1 MTSNNVAPLK
11 TLNEEWL
18 ASYAAGGLSNA
29 KRLLI
34 ACQAAIEPRLAAFL
48 GELDQIGGNFL
59 ETAKG
64 ENLSD
69 GFLANVMNALDNQVE
84 PKTNTAIPS
93 PKSDMAA
100 WVPTPLRNFIDQANL
115 GLKWKNAGPGVQRV
129 PLAEDDG
136 EMLYLLKAKPGLK
149 VPMHSHRGEEW
160 TLLLQGGY
168 HVGDQGFV
176 RGDLHQENENCTHQ
190 PIIDDD
196 GEACISLVAVEG
208 RLKFSDPLVKIFQP
222 LIGI

>member
-1 MTSNNVAPLK
+1 MTSNNIAPLK

-69 GFLANVMNALDNQVE
+69 GFMTNIMNAIEKPVDPNV
-84 PKTNTAIPS
+84 NANATASS
-93 PKSDMAA
+93 PKSEMASWA
-100 WVPTPLRNFIDQANL
+100 PGPLRKFIEQANL
-115 GLKWKNAGPGVQRV
+115 GFKWKNAGPGVQT
-129 PLAEDDG
+129 DT
-136 EMLYLLKAKPGLK
+136 
-149 VPMHSHRGEEW
+149 S
-160 TLLLQGGY
+160 
-168 HVGDQGFV
+168 DQ
-176 RGDLHQENENCTHQ
+176 
-190 PIIDDD
+190 
-196 GEACISLVAVEG
+196 
-208 RLKFSDPLVKIFQP
+208 
-222 LIGI
+222 

>member
-1 MTSNNVAPLK
+1 MTSNNTAPFK
-11 TLNEEWL
+11 TLDEEWL
-18 ASYAAGGLSNA
+18 ATYAAGGLSHA

-48 GELDQIGGNFL
+48 RELDQIGGNFL
-59 ETAKG
+59 ETASG

-69 GFLANVMNALDNQVE
+69 GFMANVMNALDTQL
-84 PKTNTAIPS
+84 APS
-93 PKSDMAA
+93 EHVNPPAQTTDVAS
-100 WVPTPLRNFIDQANL
+100 WVPAPLRKFVQQENL
-115 GLKWKNAGPGVQRV
+115 GLKWKKAGPGVQRV
-129 PLAEDDG
+129 PLTNIDG

-149 VPMHSHRGEEW
+149 VPKHSHRGEEW

-176 RGDLHQENENCTHQ
+176 RGDLHQEDENCTHQ

-222 LIGI
+222 IIGI

>member
-1 MTSNNVAPLK
+1 MTSNSVAPLK
-11 TLNEEWL
+11 TLDEEWL
-18 ASYAAGGLSNA
+18 ATYAAGGLSNA

-48 GELDQIGGNFL
+48 GELDQIGGSFL
-59 ETAKG
+59 ETANG

-69 GFLANVMNALDNQVE
+69 GFLANVMNALDKPVP
-84 PKTNTAIPS
+84 PKQNETVPV
-93 PKSDMAA
+93 PKSDFASWA
-100 WVPTPLRNFIDQANL
+100 PSPLRNFVEQANL

-129 PLAEDDG
+129 PLTEIDG

-149 VPMHSHRGEEW
+149 VPKHSHRGEEW
-160 TLLLQGGY
+160 TLLLKGGY

-176 RGDLHQENENCTHQ
+176 RGDLHQEDENCTHQ
-190 PIIDDD
+190 PIIDND

-208 RLKFSDPLVKIFQP
+208 RLKFSDPIVKVFQP